1 MKSEALTRI
10 PLLSLRHLESA
21 VRLGTFD
28 LAARELN
35 VTPSAVSQQIKRIED
50 SLGHAL
56 FERSSNRVMPNAR
69 AVELGRILSEA
80 FELVEAGVRQAMSD
94 GGEQSVKIRLYQ
106 TWANRWLVPRL
117 ESFTRS
123 HPDVAVE
130 FETGFEAVDFSRTDA
145 DLALSMQAASTR
157 TLLRKQ
163 IMTPRLTPVCT
174 AAVASRLSSPGD
186 LAQMARIASRN
197 RMPDW
202 QHWLVSAGYPQVDQR
217 PMLVFSNSTL
227 VYESA
232 LSGAGVAI
240 AQVELVLSDLES
252 GRLVQ
257 PFPLTIPSDTPIC
270 LFEPEM
276 RGRRAAVRKFRAW
289 LLSEIE
295 GIVARTDAYLLTVR

>member
-1 MKSEALTRI
+1 MKPDALTRV
-10 PLLSLRHLESA
+10 PLLSLRHLEAA

-50 SLGHAL
+50 TLGHAL
-56 FERSSNRVMPNAR
+56 FERSGNRVTPNAR
-69 AVELGRILSEA
+69 AAGLGRMLSEA
-80 FELVEAGVRQAMSD
+80 FELIESGVRQAMTD

-117 ESFTRS
+117 EGFTRA
-123 HPDVAVE
+123 HPELAVE
-130 FETGFEAVDFSRTDA
+130 FETGIEAVDFSRTDA
-145 DLALSMQAASTR
+145 DLALAMHAAPTR
-157 TLLRKQ
+157 TVNRKQ

-174 AAVASRLSSPGD
+174 PALAERLATPGD
-186 LAQMARIASRN
+186 LAQVARIASRN
-197 RMPDW
+197 RMLDW
-202 QHWLVSAGYPQVDQR
+202 PRWLDAVGYPQIDQR

-240 AQVELVLSDLES
+240 AQVELVLNDLES
-252 GRLVQ
+252 GRLVR
-257 PFPLTIPSDTPIC
+257 PFPAAIPSDTPVY
-270 LFEPEM
+270 LFEPEL
-276 RGRRAAVRKFRAW
+276 RSRRAAVREFRAW

-295 GIVARTDAYLLTVR
+295 AIVTRTDAYLLAGA

>member
-1 MKSEALTRI
+1 MKFDALTRV

-21 VRLGTFD
+21 VRLGSFD

-35 VTPSAVSQQIKRIED
+35 VTPSAVSQQIKRTED
-50 SLGHAL
+50 SLGHSL
-56 FERSSNRVMPNAR
+56 FERSSNRVTPNAR
-69 AVELGRILSEA
+69 AMELGSILSEA
-80 FELVEAGVRQAMSD
+80 FELIESGVRQAMTD

-117 ESFTRS
+117 EGFTRA
-123 HPDVAVE
+123 HPEIAVE
-130 FETGFEAVDFSRTDA
+130 FETGIEMVDFSRTDA
-145 DLALSMQAASTR
+145 DMAISTHAAQTR
-157 TLLRKQ
+157 SARRKQ
-163 IMTPRLTPVCT
+163 IMTSRLTPVCT
-174 AAVASRLSSPGD
+174 PALAARLTSPGD
-186 LAQMARIASRN
+186 LAQVARIVSRN
-197 RMPDW
+197 RMSDW
-202 QHWLVSAGYPQVDQR
+202 QRWLDAAGYSQVDQR

-240 AQVELVLSDLES
+240 AQVELVLNELES

-257 PFPLTIPSDTPIC
+257 PFPLALTSDTPIF

-289 LLSEIE
+289 LLSEIDE
-295 GIVARTDAYLLTVR
+295 IVARTDAYLLKVS